1 MNFLLVYPKYPFR
14 IWNFVRVLKY
24 FSGMASFPPLILLT
38 LSSMLP
44 RQWNKKLI
52 DMNAND
58 LNDEDILWADYV
70 LISAKLAQSK
80 SANKVIEKCKEL
92 NAKTIACGSLFTSND
107 EYYKN
112 VDHMIFDEAEI
123 ALPQF
128 LNDLTEGK
136 AKEEYKSITNSKI
149 LQMC

>member
-1 MNFLLVYPKYPFR
+1 MT
-14 IWNFVRVLKY
+14 
-24 FSGMASFPPLILLT
+24 SFPPLILLT

-70 LISAKLAQSK
+70 LISAKLSQVK
-80 SANKVIEKCKEL
+80 SANKVIGKCKVL
-92 NAKTIACGSLFTSND
+92 NAKTIAYGSLFTSND

-128 LNDLTEGK
+128 LNDLSEGK
-136 AKEEYKSITNSKI
+136 AKQKYTSADYSKI
-149 LQMC
+149 LQAC